1 MMSKNRRKK
10 IILDANF
17 FFVPSEFQID
27 IFEEIKRL
35 SITELYP
42 VILSSTYSELKRLE
56 EKGSSKIK
64 REAKLALR
72 LTEECCFVRVSQDS
86 REKNDD
92 VIVRIAKKWN
102 CPVATNDRELRKK
115 LRREHVPTIFL
126 RERSHLEIEGFV
138 N

>member
-1 MMSKNRRKK
+1 MMPKNRRKR

-17 FFVPSEFQID
+17 LFVPSEFQID

-35 SITELYP
+35 PIIELCP

-72 LTEECCFVRVSQDS
+72 LAEKCCFVRVSQDS

-92 VIVRIAKKWN
+92 VIVRIARKWN
-102 CPVATNDRELRKK
+102 CPVATNDRELRRK

-126 RERSHLEIEGFV
+126 RERSHLEIEGFI